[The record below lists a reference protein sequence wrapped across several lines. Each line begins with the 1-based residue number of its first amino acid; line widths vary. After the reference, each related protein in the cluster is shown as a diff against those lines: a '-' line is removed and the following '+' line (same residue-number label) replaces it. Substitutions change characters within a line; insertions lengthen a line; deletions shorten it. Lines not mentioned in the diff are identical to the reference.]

1 MEYTTKKFGH
11 YASRRDYTKVS
22 GNLDLPDLIA
32 IQRDTYD

>member
-1 MEYTTKKFGH
+1 MEYITKKFGH